1 MDTPVD
7 NAGACTS
14 STNCSF
20 GYDDPVNKGGKGV
33 ENFTLTVHDAG
44 CAASGPAVCNLAL
57 GTVGGNTAVDV
68 QFDDAVLAPEPA
80 SYLLFGSGLLSLG
93 AIFRKKL
100 GRVV

>member
-1 MDTPVD
+1 M
-7 NAGACTS
+7 
-14 STNCSF
+14 
-20 GYDDPVNKGGKGV
+20 